1 MALLQQWEYLT
12 TFMEADAAREADFLN
27 HLRDWKEGM
36 PDFTPEALMPRLDYL
51 GADGWELVH
60 MQPVG
65 VGKRADVLIQDG
77 SGNRFWS
84 NTYFCVFK
92 RPKV

>member
-1 MALLQQWEYLT
+1 MAPVQQWEYLT
-12 TFMEADAAREADFLN
+12 TFVEADAAREVEFLS

-36 PDFTPEALMPRLDYL
+36 PDFTPEALMPRLNSF

-60 MQPVG
+60 MQPVA
-65 VGKRADVLIQDG
+65 VGRRADVLVQDG
-77 SGNRFWS
+77 SGNRVWS

-92 RPKV
+92 RLKA